1 MMKPV
6 PVIAIF
12 DIGKTNK
19 KFFLLNEYYK
29 IVLERTV
36 VFEETQDDDGDP
48 CEDVAKLKSWVE
60 EVLGEIL
67 ALKKFE
73 VKAINFSTYGASFVH
88 IDQNGEVTAPLCNYL
103 KEFPQELKDEFYAKH
118 GGEDLI
124 ASQTAS
130 PVLGNLN
137 SGMQLYRIK
146 HRKPELYNRIQY
158 SLHLPQYLNYLV
170 TKTFNT
176 DITSVGCHTQLWDFD
191 KNDYHQWVYTEGI
204 DSILAPMFPS
214 DKTMPVT
221 INGEELAVGVGLH
234 DSSAALIPY
243 LANFAEPFV
252 LISTGTWCIS
262 LNPFNTNTLTTE
274 ELHQDCLCYMEY
286 HGKPVKASRLFA
298 GNEHEQQ
305 TKRIAAHFGKP
316 NDQYKK
322 VKYDPDLV
330 PQDHSSETGGRAE
343 QMLKQSA
350 FVDRDLSQFKTYEE
364 AYHGLIA
371 DIMQQQTVSTG
382 LAIQDTQ
389 VKRIFVDGGFS
400 KNPIYMNLLAKA
412 FPNFEVYAASVAQAT
427 AIGAALSIHKYWNH
441 KPIPADM
448 IELKYY
454 AVAQNIEVQ

>member
-1 MMKPV
+1 MTAV

-19 KFFLLNEYYK
+19 KFFLINEYYK
-29 IVLERTV
+29 IVLERTTS
-36 VFEETQDDDGDP
+36 FPETTDDDGDP
-48 CEDVAKLKSWVE
+48 CEDVAMLKRWVE
-60 EVLGEIL
+60 ETFADVLS
-67 ALKKFE
+67 LKKFDI
-73 VKAINFSTYGASFVH
+73 KAINFSTYGASFVH
-88 IDQNGEVTAPLCNYL
+88 IDHNGQVTAPLCNYL
-103 KEFPQELKDEFYAKH
+103 KEFPEDLKQEFYSKH
-118 GGEDLI
+118 GGEALI
-124 ASQTAS
+124 AEQTAS

-146 HRKPELYNRIQY
+146 RRKPELFDRIQY

-170 TKTFNT
+170 TGKFYS
-176 DITSVGCHTQLWDFD
+176 DITSIGCHTQLWDFK
-191 KNDYHQWVYTEGI
+191 KNDYHQWVYEEGI
-204 DSILAPMFPS
+204 DKVLAPIFPS
-214 DKTMPVT
+214 DKVDDVA
-221 INGEELAVGVGLH
+221 IKGRNYLVGVGLH

-262 LNPFNTNTLTTE
+262 LNPFNNAPLTDD
-274 ELHQDCLCYMEY
+274 ELNKDCLCYMEY

-305 TKRIAAHFGKP
+305 TKILATHFHKAA
-316 NDQYKK
+316 DYYKK
-322 VKYDPDLV
+322 VKYNPDFVSPALTSLTEME
-330 PQDHSSETGGRAE
+330 DDKL
-343 QMLKQSA
+343 LKQSA
-350 FVDRDLSQFKTYEE
+350 FGGRDLSAFKTYEE
-364 AYHGLIA
+364 AYHCLIG
-371 DIMQQQTVSTG
+371 DIMEQQRVSTQ

-427 AIGAALSIHKYWNH
+427 AIGAALAVHKYWNN

-454 AVAQNIEVQ
+454 AVAQNIEI